1 MRKKMVWCV
10 VLVTVLVSCGQK
22 REVSEVGYT
31 DHAVIDS
38 LFDSPDS
45 LLFPSRGAD
54 EELPE
59 RADELFDDFIF
70 EFARL
75 KKLQLARV
83 KFPLPSIANG
93 DTTWLTEEQWR
104 YEPLFR
110 GHDYYTVFYNDEEQM
125 DMEKRT
131 DLEVVEVEQ
140 IHLEKRL
147 VKVCRFERLGG
158 KWHLT
163 QERLRGFM
171 PGYPLDAFMDFYR
184 KFVSDAVFQQLSVA
198 NPLRYV
204 TPDPEDDFNMIEGT
218 LDHSQWDAFKPQL
231 PSGIITNIHY
241 GQTYNN
247 ANQMI
252 MVKSG
257 ISNGLMD
264 ILGFQK
270 RNGAWKLVSYEN

>member
-1 MRKKMVWCV
+1 MVWCV

-147 VKVCRFERLGG
+147 VKVC
-158 KWHLT
+158 
-163 QERLRGFM
+163 QM
-171 PGYPLDAFMDFYR
+171 AFDPR
-184 KFVSDAVFQQLSVA
+184 EVA
-198 NPLRYV
+198 WL
-204 TPDPEDDFNMIEGT
+204 
-218 LDHSQWDAFKPQL
+218 HA
-231 PSGIITNIHY
+231 
-241 GQTYNN
+241 
-247 ANQMI
+247 
-252 MVKSG
+252 G
-257 ISNGLMD
+257 ISFGCVY
-264 ILGFQK
+264 GFLSEVCVGCRFPTIERGQPF
-270 RNGAWKLVSYEN
+270 ALCHT